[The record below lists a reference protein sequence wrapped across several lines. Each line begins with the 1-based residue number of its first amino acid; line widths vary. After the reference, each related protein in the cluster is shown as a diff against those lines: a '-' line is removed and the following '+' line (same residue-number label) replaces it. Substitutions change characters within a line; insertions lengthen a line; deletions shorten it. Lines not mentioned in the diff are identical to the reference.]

1 VRENVFEGH
10 EKVRIA
16 SWARPLWLSLLLGI
30 NAAMLLY
37 APPLSAIPAWS
48 RRYGAPCGLCHDY
61 PSLQLTGQGL
71 DFFRRGHRLKGDT
84 FDKDFA
90 HLLSAH
96 IEWEYDVVQ
105 GESTAFQKP
114 AFHFHSGGAVSSHFS
129 AYVDGNVGEGNL
141 ETAYVQYTAERG
153 DDAYFTARGGKISP
167 TLVRNYG
174 NGLMASASTPLVF
187 TDAALGSN
195 PFTLARD
202 SFGLDVA
209 GRWKSFFVQ
218 AGVVN
223 GEDVPG
229 QASVG
234 NHKDVF
240 VSAEYALPDG
250 VSGVGVLYY
259 RGGYD
264 IGDPDTGFLFD
275 EYDRIGFVANYT
287 KDRFRIAGAYLW
299 GKDRIETLTNQDL
312 RGWYAQADVHPVP
325 FLVPFARHDDATAYA
340 TDETVR
346 TQKCTLGSAIRA
358 FETEITGGK
367 IVLEVSRTHQGGVYS
382 TSGLINL
389 LWIF

>member
-1 VRENVFEGH
+1 LAAFLELFFV
-10 EKVRIA
+10 A
-16 SWARPLWLSLLLGI
+16 SPALS
-30 NAAMLLY
+30 
-37 APPLSAIPAWS
+37 IPAWS

-61 PSLQLTGQGL
+61 PSLQLTSQGL
-71 DFFRRGHRLKGDT
+71 DFFRRGHRLKGDG
-84 FDKDFA
+84 FDKDFT

-96 IEWEYDVVQ
+96 IEWEYDVVEGQ
-105 GESTAFQKP
+105 SNAFQKP
-114 AFHFHSGGAVSSHFS
+114 DFHLHAGGAVSSHFS
-129 AYVDGNVGEGNL
+129 AYVDANVNNDL

-187 TDAALGSN
+187 TDATLGNN

-209 GRWKSFFVQ
+209 GRWKSLFVQ

-234 NHKDVF
+234 NHKDVY
-240 VSAEYALPDG
+240 VSAEYSLPDG
-250 VSGVGVLYY
+250 VSGVGILYY

-275 EYDRIGFVANYT
+275 QYDRVGFVANYT

-299 GKDRIETLTNQDL
+299 GKDRVETLTDRDL
-312 RGWYAQADVHPVP
+312 RGWYAQADVHLVP
-325 FLVPFARHDDATAYA
+325 FLVSFARYDDATVYA
-340 TDETVR
+340 GDDPVR
-346 TQKCTLGSAIRA
+346 TQKGTVGCAIRA

-367 IVLEVSRTHQGGVYS
+367 VVLEVSRARQGGVYANAA
-382 TSGLINL
+382 LINL
-389 LWIF
+389 LWAF